1 LPGSLNTERTAINDY
16 HLTVEIRKGA
26 KPEVAVFQNGLSGG
40 KTGIDAGHQRTRS
53 RDLKKDVRRRT

>member
-26 KPEVAVFQNGLSGG
+26 KPEVAVFQNVLSGG
-40 KTGIDAGHQRTRS
+40 KT
-53 RDLKKDVRRRT
+53 